1 MKTLIFFL
9 LANAKRSDCLV
20 QQLAE
25 YLFHEGRN
33 FHSYDFLGNF
43 PGDNE
48 CTFRVWAP
56 NAKEVYVT
64 GDFCDWRPTDYR
76 MERINQN
83 GIYEITIP
91 NVKQFDSYKYVIVP
105 HHGDGLWKADPYAR
119 HAETRPQTASK
130 VYHFPDFSWT
140 DEKWMKKRTV
150 PFQEALNIYE
160 VELSSFKKKENGD
173 PYSYREMVDVLIPYV
188 KEMNYTHIELL
199 PITEYPYDKSWGYQV
214 TGFFAATSRFG
225 TPEDFMYFVDECHKA
240 NIGVILDWVPGHFT
254 KDAFGLYEFDGT
266 PCYEY
271 SDQRIQEHKGWG
283 TRVFD
288 YGKTEVLSFLY
299 SSAVLWLEKF
309 HIDGLRVDAVS
320 SMLFYNYCRSEEE
333 SARNIYGGFENLEA
347 IRFIQSLNVFIRN
360 EYPGVMMIAEE
371 STAFAG
377 VTKPVEEGGLGFHFK
392 WNMGWMNDS
401 LDYLE
406 KDPLFRGGIH
416 NQFTFSM
423 MYAFSENYILP
434 ISHDEVVH
442 GKKSLLDKA
451 SVSYE
456 DKFSNYRAFMGYM
469 MAHPGKKLNFMGN
482 EIPQMIEWNEERE
495 LDWFLLKYPIHDAT
509 HRYVKDLNAFYKKHS
524 ELWQLDGGWTGFRW
538 HEVEDVWN
546 NCFVFSRMNSKGDSV
561 IVISNFSGNYIK
573 NYEIGVSKWG
583 SYKVALNSDA
593 KKYNGSGVVNRGL
606 HTVTKPHKGFDY
618 TLAVN
623 VPPFS
628 TLYIINNQ

>member
-1 MKTLIFFL
+1 M
-9 LANAKRSDCLV
+9 

-105 HHGDGLWKADPYAR
+105 HHGDWLWKADPYAR

-140 DEKWMKKRTV
+140 DDKWMKNRTV
-150 PFQEALNIYE
+150 PFQEPLNIYE

-173 PYSYREMVDVLIPYV
+173 SYSYREMVDVLIPYV

-271 SDQRIQEHKGWG
+271 GDPRIQEHKGWG

-299 SSAVLWLEKF
+299 SSAVFWLEKF

-333 SARNIYGGFENLEA
+333 SARNIYGGF
-347 IRFIQSLNVFIRN
+347 
-360 EYPGVMMIAEE
+360 
-371 STAFAG
+371 
-377 VTKPVEEGGLGFHFK
+377 
-392 WNMGWMNDS
+392 
-401 LDYLE
+401 
-406 KDPLFRGGIH
+406 
-416 NQFTFSM
+416 
-423 MYAFSENYILP
+423 
-434 ISHDEVVH
+434 
-442 GKKSLLDKA
+442 
-451 SVSYE
+451 
-456 DKFSNYRAFMGYM
+456 
-469 MAHPGKKLNFMGN
+469 
-482 EIPQMIEWNEERE
+482 
-495 LDWFLLKYPIHDAT
+495 
-509 HRYVKDLNAFYKKHS
+509 
-524 ELWQLDGGWTGFRW
+524 
-538 HEVEDVWN
+538 
-546 NCFVFSRMNSKGDSV
+546 
-561 IVISNFSGNYIK
+561 
-573 NYEIGVSKWG
+573 
-583 SYKVALNSDA
+583 
-593 KKYNGSGVVNRGL
+593 
-606 HTVTKPHKGFDY
+606 
-618 TLAVN
+618 
-623 VPPFS
+623 
-628 TLYIINNQ
+628 

>member
-64 GDFCDWRPTDYR
+64 GNFCDWRPTDYR

-105 HHGDGLWKADPYAR
+105 HHGDWLWKADPYAC

-240 NIGVILDWVPGHFT
+240 NIGLILDWVPGHFT

-347 IRFIQSLNVFIRN
+347 IRFIQSLNEFVRN

-561 IVISNFSGNYIK
+561 IVISNFSGNLIK

-583 SYKVALNSDA
+583 SYKVVLNSDA

-606 HTVTKPHKGFDY
+606 HTVTEPHKGFDY
-618 TLAVN
+618 KLAVN

-628 TLYIINNQ
+628 TMYLINNQ

>member
-64 GDFCDWRPTDYR
+64 GDFCDWRPTNYR

-105 HHGDGLWKADPYAR
+105 HHGDWLWKADPYAR

-347 IRFIQSLNVFIRN
+347 IRFIQSLNEFVRN

-434 ISHDEVVH
+434 TS
-442 GKKSLLDKA
+442 S
-451 SVSYE
+451 
-456 DKFSNYRAFMGYM
+456 
-469 MAHPGKKLNFMGN
+469 
-482 EIPQMIEWNEERE
+482 
-495 LDWFLLKYPIHDAT
+495 
-509 HRYVKDLNAFYKKHS
+509 
-524 ELWQLDGGWTGFRW
+524 
-538 HEVEDVWN
+538 
-546 NCFVFSRMNSKGDSV
+546 
-561 IVISNFSGNYIK
+561 
-573 NYEIGVSKWG
+573 
-583 SYKVALNSDA
+583 
-593 KKYNGSGVVNRGL
+593 
-606 HTVTKPHKGFDY
+606 
-618 TLAVN
+618 
-623 VPPFS
+623 
-628 TLYIINNQ
+628 

>member
-1 MKTLIFFL
+1 M
-9 LANAKRSDCLV
+9 

-33 FHSYDFLGNF
+33 FHSYDFLGSF
-43 PGDNE
+43 LGDNE

-64 GDFCDWRPTDYR
+64 GDFCEWRPTDYK

-91 NVKQFDSYKYVIVP
+91 NVKEYDAYKYVIVP
-105 HHGDGLWKADPYAR
+105 HHGDWLWKADPYAR
-119 HAETRPQTASK
+119 HSETRPKTASK
-130 VYHFPDFSWT
+130 VYDFPEFQWS
-140 DEKWMKKRTV
+140 DEKWMKQRTV
-150 PFQEALNIYE
+150 PFQLPLNIYE
-160 VELSSFKKKENGD
+160 VELGSFKKKENGD
-173 PYSYREMVDVLIPYV
+173 PYSYRELVDVLIPYV

-240 NIGVILDWVPGHFT
+240 GIGIILDWVPGHFT

-271 SDQRIQEHKGWG
+271 GDPRIQEHKGWG
-283 TRVFD
+283 TRAFD
-288 YGKTEVLSFLY
+288 YGKTEVVSFLY
-299 SSAVLWLEKF
+299 SSAVFWLEKF

-347 IRFIQSLNVFIRN
+347 IRFIQSLNDYVRN

-546 NCFVFSRMNSKGDSV
+546 NCFVFSRINSKGDSV
-561 IVISNFSGNYIK
+561 IVISNF
-573 NYEIGVSKWG
+573 
-583 SYKVALNSDA
+583 
-593 KKYNGSGVVNRGL
+593 
-606 HTVTKPHKGFDY
+606 
-618 TLAVN
+618 
-623 VPPFS
+623 
-628 TLYIINNQ
+628 